1 MTIGRC
7 WANRSD
13 LVRRLKAIEGKAFLR
28 SDECRSDNDAL
39 EETAAVIDGLESPP
53 GMELLATVD
62 WMVDDRLLGLAIDRL
77 TTAQIEK

>member
-1 MTIGRC
+1 LGDAGPTDLI
-7 WANRSD
+7 WFEDSKRSK
-13 LVRRLKAIEGKAFLR
+13 VKAFLR